1 MHDPSSRPIKWRW
14 YRVVLSIRAMIVLV
28 VVVGCSLGWV
38 VHRTRVQ
45 RDAVNAVMRVGGRG
59 EVSYDWEYK
68 DGNDLSKS
76 GVTRRDGALEGA
88 HRP

>member
-1 MHDPSSRPIKWRW
+1 MHDPTSRPIEWRW
-14 YRVVLSIRAMIVLV
+14 YRVRLSIRAMIVLV
-28 VVVGCSLGWV
+28 VVVGCALGWV

-68 DGNDLSKS
+68 DGKS
-76 GVTRRDGALEGA
+76 PIRRSPMQGWSI
-88 HRP
+88 